1 MRAILFGILG
11 AFFFS
16 FTFIL
21 NRSMNLSGGSWVWS
35 SSLRY
40 FFMVPLLLL
49 IVMMRGNLKP
59 LLLEMRRQPWLW
71 VLWSTV
77 GFGLFYAPITF
88 ASGFGASW
96 LMASTWQITII
107 CGSLLVPLFHQKIP
121 VKGLLMS
128 LIILLG
134 VALMQVEQATQFS
147 VHDMLLCV
155 LPVIVAAFAYPLGNR
170 KMMEVVGDRLD
181 TFQRVLGMTIASL
194 PFWLLLS
201 VYGAMTDGAPRGGQV
216 LQTLLVALSSGVIAT
231 VLFFYATDLAK
242 HNVAQ
247 LAAVEATQA
256 GEVVFTILGEVV
268 VLGGLF
274 PQGWSLLGMVLVVV
288 GMILHSLVSQVGSFL
303 DFIEGKGRKSKLN
316 RESN

>member
-35 SSLRY
+35 ASLRY
-40 FFMVPLLLL
+40 LFMVPLLIG

-59 LLLEMRRQPWLW
+59 LLLEMRRHPWVW
-71 VLWSTV
+71 IIWSTV
-77 GFGLFYAPITF
+77 GFGLFYALITF
-88 ASGFGASW
+88 ASKFGASW
-96 LMASTWQITII
+96 LLASTWQITII
-107 CGSLLVPLFHQKIP
+107 CGSLLVPLFKQKIP

-134 VALMQVEQATQFS
+134 IALMQMEQASQVS
-147 VHDMLLCV
+147 VRDMLLCV
-155 LPVIVAAFAYPLGNR
+155 LPVLVAAFAYPLGNR
-170 KMMEVVGDRLD
+170 KMMEVVGGRLD
-181 TFQRVLGMTIASL
+181 TFQRVLGMTLASL
-194 PFWLLLS
+194 PFWLLMSL
-201 VYGAMTDGAPRGGQV
+201 YGAFTAGAPSGGQV

-242 HNVAQ
+242 HSVTQ

-256 GEVVFTILGEVV
+256 GEVVFTILGEML
-268 VLGGLF
+268 VLGGVF
-274 PQGWSLLGMVLVVV
+274 PSGWSLIGMVLVVV
-288 GMILHSLVSQVGSFL
+288 GMVLHSLVSQNRQSRKQNGS
-303 DFIEGKGRKSKLN
+303 KAVTS
-316 RESN
+316 